1 MVGLNNA
8 IKSIYVLIS
17 FKAVDCKM
25 ISKARTTSLLAAK
38 SRKISSNF
46 FKSQIGRDKLNRCSC
61 PSSFLRNFAGI
72 EREGAHRRVEDPR
85 RHAVNAIIGIN
96 VSAYLCGKLFE
107 QSYHDGLITLLQ
119 TEKDSRKVR
128 DRERLF

>member
-8 IKSIYVLIS
+8 IKSMYVLIS
-17 FKAVDCKM
+17 FKAVNCKT
-25 ISKARTTSLLAAK
+25 ICKARTMNFLVAK
-38 SRKISSNF
+38 SRKISTNF
-46 FKSQIGRDKLNRCSC
+46 FKSQIGRDKLNHRSC

-72 EREGAHRRVEDPR
+72 EREGAHRRVEDPQ

-107 QSYHDGLITLLQ
+107 QSYHDGLITLL
-119 TEKDSRKVR
+119 
-128 DRERLF
+128 